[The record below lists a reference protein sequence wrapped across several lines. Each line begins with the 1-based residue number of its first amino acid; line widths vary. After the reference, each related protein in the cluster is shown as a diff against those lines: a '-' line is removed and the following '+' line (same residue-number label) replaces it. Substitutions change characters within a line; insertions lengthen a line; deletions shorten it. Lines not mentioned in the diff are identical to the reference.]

1 MNVFLTVFLAALS
14 SCLVGPGPAPLAQ
27 KSNSLSEYF
36 PAPQKGISLQV
47 SAEKMPRLCDLLGEF
62 SRATGMTV
70 VSDESTRRMLEAGC
84 GLNQDV
90 EVPAA
95 QVYGFTESVLSYHG
109 FLLYHLR
116 SEAPR
121 LVGVTHPR
129 ALNDSSGSIK
139 PVHVP
144 LEKLGAWK
152 DHPAFLVQTLLTLNN
167 VDVRSLSNSMRS
179 VFNES
184 RLQQLVPVGNSNS
197 VLITAPASMT
207 TNIVEM
213 FEQADAES
221 AKVEQAKEAAEALEQ
236 AARARER
243 AAKPAEEKSSPK

>member
-14 SCLVGPGPAPLAQ
+14 SCLVGTGPAPQAQ
-27 KSNSLSEYF
+27 KLSAPSEYF

-47 SAEKMPRLCDLLGEF
+47 SAEKMPRLSDLLGEF
-62 SRATGMTV
+62 SRATGMTI

-90 EVPAA
+90 EVPPA

-116 SEAPR
+116 SESPR
-121 LVGVTHPR
+121 LLGVTHPR

-144 LEKLGAWK
+144 LETLGSWK
-152 DHPAFLVQTLLTLNN
+152 DHPAFLVQTLLTLDH
-167 VDVRSLSNSMRS
+167 VDVRVLSNSMRP

-184 RLQQLVPVGNSNS
+184 RMQQLVPVGNSNS
-197 VLITAPASMT
+197 ILITAPASMT

-213 FEQADAES
+213 FERADEES
-221 AKVEQAKEAAEALEQ
+221 AKAEKAEKAAKALEQ
-236 AARARER
+236 AS
-243 AAKPAEEKSSPK
+243 KPAEQKAPPK